1 MLLITLWGKG
11 YLMKKKWTI
20 NVVKEHYQKKIKR
33 LLYEFRQSQVVI
45 NDLLERNTDL
55 NKYCDTLS
63 AVNLKQ
69 RKDCQKFAKLYY
81 DSARSYKALLKFQ
94 LTAQELGIKT
104 DYWELPEDDRA
115 DNYTIKIKNSL
126 SESGKVTSVAHIR
139 PRKFKKDTTDDG
151 TDKS

>member
-1 MLLITLWGKG
+1 
-11 YLMKKKWTI
+11 MKKKWTI
-20 NVVKEHYQKKIKR
+20 KAVKEHYQKKIKT
-33 LLYEFRQSQVVI
+33 LLYELKQSQHVI
-45 NDLLERNTDL
+45 NDFSQTNADL
-55 NKYCDTLS
+55 NKYIFELHE
-63 AVNLKQ
+63 AKNQ
-69 RKDCQKFAKLYY
+69 MHKDLQKFCRLYY
-81 DSARSYKALLKFQ
+81 DNARSYKALLKFQ

>member
-1 MLLITLWGKG
+1 
-11 YLMKKKWTI
+11 MKKKWTI
-20 NVVKEHYQKKIKR
+20 KAVKEHYQKKIKT
-33 LLYEFRQSQVVI
+33 LLYELKQSQHVI
-45 NDLLERNTDL
+45 NDFSQTNADL
-55 NKYCDTLS
+55 NKYIFELHE
-63 AVNLKQ
+63 AKNQ
-69 RKDCQKFAKLYY
+69 MHKDLQKFCRLYY